1 MTTPHTLARAM
12 AGLAAAGL
20 LAGCAGSRSFSA
32 FEPAAPADYSGP
44 TVNVADQAVAV
55 GPQRLHVFEIT
66 QVDGRRLASSSVATT
81 RAGQGSGM
89 TVTPVALTNELA
101 LRPARVQ
108 LQAATQY
115 ASPVVALSNPTCRT
129 VGEVSFTP
137 QQGQRYVVR
146 GRIEAQACEVW
157 IEDLATGQPVT
168 DKVSGPGT
176 QR

>member
-1 MTTPHTLARAM
+1 MNRTLVT
-12 AGLAAAGL
+12 AATALL
-20 LAGCAGSRSFSA
+20 LAGCAGTGSFSA
-32 FEPAAPADYSGP
+32 FEPAAPADYAGP

-81 RAGQGSGM
+81 RAGQGGAM
-89 TVTPVALTNELA
+89 TVTAVALSNELA
-101 LRPARVQ
+101 VRPARVQ

-129 VGEVSFTP
+129 VGEVSFAP
-137 QQGQRYVVR
+137 EEGKRYVVK
-146 GRIEAQACEVW
+146 GRIEPQACEVW